1 MIETD
6 GLYIAIWVELKSLVG
21 TVRLRLQL
29 TPDPPFLKTLTFT
42 LMGTPQVSVSCIPM
56 VEWGFNVLNLP
67 LISQFVNSSIATAAN
82 EFVAPKSMTLEVG
95 KILLGDDVKKEVEA
109 VGVLWIRI
117 KKAVGLSKQD
127 KRGSSDPYITLA
139 YSKVCWRLD

>member
-1 MIETD
+1 M
-6 GLYIAIWVELKSLVG
+6 ELKSLVG

-29 TPDPPFLKTLTFT
+29 APDPPFLKTLTFT

-56 VEWGFNVLNLP
+56 VEWGFNVVNLP
-67 LISQFVNSSIATAAN
+67 LISQFVNSSIEATAN
-82 EFVAPKSMTLEVG
+82 EFVAPRSMTLEVG
-95 KILLGDDVKKEVEA
+95 KMLLGDDVKKEVEA

-127 KRGSSDPYITLA
+127 KKGSSDAYITLA
-139 YSKVCWRLD
+139 YSKVCLSD

>member
-1 MIETD
+1 
-6 GLYIAIWVELKSLVG
+6 
-21 TVRLRLQL
+21 
-29 TPDPPFLKTLTFT
+29 
-42 LMGTPQVSVSCIPM
+42 M

-82 EFVAPKSMTLEVG
+82 EYVAPKSMTMEIG
-95 KILLGDDVKKEVEA
+95 KMLLGDDVKKEVEA

-127 KRGSSDPYITLA
+127 KKGSSDAYITLA
-139 YSKVCWRLD
+139 YSKVCLKILAGEFRVRY

>member
-1 MIETD
+1 M
-6 GLYIAIWVELKSLVG
+6 ELKSLVG

-67 LISQFVNSSIATAAN
+67 LISQFVNSSIATAAS
-82 EFVAPKSMTLEVG
+82 EYVAPKSMTMEIG
-95 KILLGDDVKKEVEA
+95 KMLLGDDVKKEVEA
-109 VGVLWIRI
+109 IGILWIRI
-117 KKAVGLSKQD
+117 HKAVGLSKQD
-127 KRGSSDPYITLA
+127 KRGSSDAYITLA
-139 YSKVCWRLD
+139 YSKVCFRSPELVVDVEY